1 MIFPD
6 STGPALLSCMIAGI
20 PYNRV
25 HELEFGPGELRLDVT
40 MDNTLALLKQK
51 EETNKESYKA
61 TLALGQEELKRLQS
75 LNMDEVV
82 SLKDQRIEEERI
94 EIDQQYE
101 QRQNE
106 ARQREEAENQAR
118 KERLR
123 ILDAE
128 RRRQRG
134 SVENE
139 DAVPPLF
146 IAGAFG
152 AFVVAASNGGQEEDE
167 RNENEV
173 NDASSNH
180 INSSNGTL
188 ATPGPNMQRGTQPNT
203 NMQLKTVSF
212 DESIEETR
220 QTQNPTS
227 PEPKSLF
234 DNHPPPQK
242 EDRAE
247 VARKAMNDYMDQDDG
262 GEAWLR
268 VMGQLADDDDDDETS
283 LDDGSL
289 DDKQQQAKSVNGD
302 SDF

>member
-1 MIFPD
+1 
-6 STGPALLSCMIAGI
+6 MIAGI

-40 MDNTLALLKQK
+40 LNSTLALLKQK
-51 EETNKESYKA
+51 EKTNRDSYSA
-61 TLALGQEELKRLQS
+61 TLSKGQSELKRLQS
-75 LNMDEVV
+75 LDMDEVV
-82 SLKDQRIEEERI
+82 SLKDQRIEQERI

-101 QRQNE
+101 QKQNE
-106 ARQREEAENQAR
+106 GRQREEAEKQAR
-118 KERLR
+118 MERLR

-139 DAVPPLF
+139 DAVPPLV

-167 RNENEV
+167 RKETEV
-173 NDASSNH
+173 YSAISDL
-180 INSSNGTL
+180 INPASNGTL
-188 ATPGPNMQRGTQPNT
+188 ATVGPNVQRGTQT
-203 NMQLKTVSF
+203 NGPIQMKAVSF
-212 DESIEETR
+212 DESIEQTT

-234 DNHPPPQK
+234 DNLPLPEESPV
-242 EDRAE
+242 ELAE
-247 VARKAMNDYMDQDDG
+247 KAMNDYLDQDDG

-268 VMGQLADDDDDDETS
+268 VMGQLVEEDDDNEPPV
-283 LDDGSL
+283 DDGSL
-289 DDKQQQAKSVNGD
+289 DDKQQQQAKSVNGD
-302 SDF
+302 SGKSDEVQGDFQ